1 MSPSPASGHWRSSY
15 SLSSFSVWTWSQ
27 SSPSFTS
34 RSSMPSASLFSP
46 GLLVLWENKVEE
58 YECRNMYERKC
69 RSVYQGEQKGCASCN
84 FLFTSVEW
92 VLAQHLTSCKH
103 SLFNFLLQKAAYFPS
118 IVVLLR
124 DIHPSPQQ
132 VMLCFEQTIVESLAE
147 SAPADELVFC
157 QYSK

>member
-1 MSPSPASGHWRSSY
+1 M
-15 SLSSFSVWTWSQ
+15 WTWSK
-27 SSPSFTS
+27 SSPSLLS

-92 VLAQHLTSCKH
+92 VLAQHLTSCKP
-103 SLFNFLLQKAAYFPS
+103 SLFNVLLQKATAILY
-118 IVVLLR
+118 VVVSHVFKLASTKLTVAK
-124 DIHPSPQQ
+124 SP
-132 VMLCFEQTIVESLAE
+132 VII
-147 SAPADELVFC
+147 
-157 QYSK
+157 

>member
-1 MSPSPASGHWRSSY
+1 
-15 SLSSFSVWTWSQ
+15 
-27 SSPSFTS
+27 
-34 RSSMPSASLFSP
+34 MPSASLFSPGLLVLWENIIIIITIHHYHIMLLFSP

-103 SLFNFLLQKAAYFPS
+103 SLFNFLLQKAADFPS

-147 SAPADELVFC
+147 SDPADELVFC